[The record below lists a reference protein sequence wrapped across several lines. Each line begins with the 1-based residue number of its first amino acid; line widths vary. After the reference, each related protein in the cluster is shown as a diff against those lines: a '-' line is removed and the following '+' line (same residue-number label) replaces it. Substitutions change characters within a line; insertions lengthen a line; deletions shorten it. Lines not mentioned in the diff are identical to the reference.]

1 MSEGGAAGGEG
12 SSPGRWPRLR
22 RALQTALAWR
32 ISAPAAAGIAA
43 GAFVAGLIVAAAL
56 TVGPHVKTTE
66 AWASAGGPWSLFGK
80 PRGAGATRPGPAKP
94 EGFAV
99 WRTRIDATGPE
110 PLACIEFSRT
120 LNPEASYNDF
130 LEVAPNN
137 GVKASARVKGSELCV
152 GGLGFMNRKITVL
165 KGLPALNGDKLAAS
179 AEVAFEFGEKPAYVG
194 FAGSGVILPREES
207 DGVGIETVNVTRLH
221 IEVWRVVDRNLVR
234 KSISAPDPTGEGDY
248 AGDYGRDSAGD
259 DGRIVWEGDIAVK
272 GDPGQKLTTVFPLG
286 AVLKEMKPGGYL
298 IKAKDASSAKPSKK
312 KKVVAADSASD
323 EEGEGGGGDYDSN
336 PPAQARR
343 WVMFTDMALTGY
355 EGSDGLDIVVRSLN
369 SAKALPGLRVALVA
383 RNGEDLGEGR
393 SDPQGRLR
401 FPKPLFAGE
410 GGGRAKMVMAYGPQ
424 GDLAVLDLDRAPAD
438 LSSQGVGGR
447 ADPASSDAK
456 APRVSQGAVDAYLYA
471 DRGVYRPGET
481 VHVNALLRDRETRA
495 VKDRKG
501 ALVVYRP
508 SGVEFARYRFDK
520 TPVGSIAADVAIP
533 KAAQR
538 GQWSANLE
546 LDGVDRAAGTLTF
559 DVEDFAPQRL
569 DVKVAGRETVPLTGT
584 ETRLIDVTSRF
595 LYGAPGSGLQ
605 TQGEARLKVD
615 TDPFPQFKGYA
626 WGDQVKP
633 FEEKFIDLDHTVTD
647 GEGKA
652 ALHLPSFAAQGV
664 TQPLEASLVASVFEP
679 GGRPVRESLKLKVRT
694 AALYLGAKVTLGDS
708 SGREDP
714 LDTLDIIA
722 ADPFGRR
729 VAAPG
734 TSYSLIHET
743 WDYDWFR
750 NGDRWQWRHNNRDII
765 VQAGVLNIGAG
776 APVRLSRRLGW
787 GDYRLEMT
795 SPSGARSLI
804 RFASGWGA
812 PAKDVEA
819 PDVARVS
826 AGIHAYRQGDTVSIT
841 LKAPFA
847 GEAQVAVATDHLID
861 YRSVS
866 VGANGATVRLKSN
879 AAWGGGAYV
888 LVSVIQPR
896 DPASTPKPRRALGVL
911 YVPLDAVG
919 RRLDVAIGTPDKAHS
934 KAGLDIPLTI
944 KGDGF
949 HGKARVTIAAVDEG
963 ILRITKFQS
972 PDPIKWYFG
981 KKALSLHYRDDYG
994 RLLDPNLGA
1003 PANVNFG
1010 AGEGGGEGLT
1020 TTPIRTIALWSGVV
1034 ETDDSGHAT
1043 VHLPAPDFNGE
1054 LRIMTVAWTDD
1065 AVGSASKP
1073 ITVREA
1079 VVADLN
1085 LPRFLAPGDRAL
1097 ATLELHNLEGRAGGY
1112 LATLVSRGGPIANFR
1127 QLIQL
1132 ALGQRTIVRMPVDAP
1147 RVAGIGSVGFRV
1159 QGPGFSTGR
1168 DYPIQTRLGWGKVT
1182 RTTSVL
1188 QKPGESF
1195 TPAAGLMSGL
1205 AAGDTS
1211 MEVSFS
1217 PFRGFDPA
1225 PIAAALR
1232 RYPYGCS
1239 EQLVSGAY
1247 PLLYAAEVSTDPK
1260 AKRGSAGL
1268 NKAIAQLLDRQSLD
1282 GSFGLWHVA
1291 DGEAEPWLG
1300 AYITDFLIDAQKM
1313 GAPVPQ
1319 DAIDRALSAMRQV
1332 SRPEGFGNVGYRMS
1346 YPDWWLST
1354 REGTKAYNEIM
1365 RRRASAYALYVM
1377 AKGGQGD
1384 LPRLRWWHDVQMKSV
1399 ASPLARAQVAAG
1411 LALMG
1416 DNARARS
1423 GFAQAEAAIGYK
1435 EEYDWYQSP
1444 LRDLAAMV
1452 SLAYEA
1458 REPDVAHR
1466 LEGKMEDAVRNPDQ
1480 LNTQEE
1486 ARLLQAAH
1494 AMLRASGPAKIAAQ
1508 GATLMVGSAGAPR
1521 WSIGNLASARF
1532 SNLGTGAIWRTV
1544 TVTGSPTTAPEANA
1558 RGLTLSKQI
1567 FTLKGESPN
1576 LQTLKQGD
1584 RVIVLVSGRSAQART
1599 TQLVVDDPLPAGF
1612 EVETVLGEAD
1622 GIVEGGQDGPFR
1634 FLGKLTYANLREAR
1648 DDRFVAATALAGGK
1662 EFAFAYIARAVTPG
1676 DFLLPGA
1683 EARDMYR
1690 PSVAARTAARRAA
1703 IAAGN

>member
-1 MSEGGAAGGEG
+1 MDEGGAAGGED
-12 SSPGRWPRLR
+12 SSPGRWPLLG
-22 RALQTALAWR
+22 RALQTARGWR
-32 ISAPAAAGIAA
+32 ISAPAAAGVAA

-56 TVGPHVKTTE
+56 TVGPHAKTNQ

-80 PRGAGATRPGPAKP
+80 PRAAGAARPVPAKP

-99 WRTRIDATGPE
+99 WRTRIDATGSE

-120 LNPEASYNDF
+120 LNPEASYNNF

-137 GVKASARVKGSELCV
+137 NVKVSARVKGSELCV
-152 GGLGFMNRKITVL
+152 GGLGFLDHKIIVL
-165 KGLPALNGDKLAAS
+165 KGLSALNGEKLAAN
-179 AEVAFEFGEKPAYVG
+179 AEVAFEFGAKPPYVG

-298 IKAKDASSAKPSKK
+298 IKAKDASGAKPAKK
-312 KKVVAADSASD
+312 KKVVAADSADD
-323 EEGEGGGGDYDSN
+323 EEGEGGGGGYESN

-355 EGSDGLDIVVRSLN
+355 EGSDGLDIVLRSLN
-369 SAKALPGLRVALVA
+369 SAKALSGLRMALVA

-401 FPKPLFAGE
+401 FPKPLFAGK

-424 GDLAVLDLDRAPAD
+424 GDLAMLDLDRAPAD

-447 ADPASSDAK
+447 TDDAAGK
-456 APRVSQGAVDAYLYA
+456 EPRTAQGAVDAYLYA

-501 ALVVYRP
+501 AIVVYRP

-569 DVKVAGRETVPLTGT
+569 DVKVAGREATPLTGT

-615 TDPFPQFKGYA
+615 TDPFPQFKGFE

-647 GEGKA
+647 GDGKA

-694 AALYLGAKVTLGDS
+694 APLYLGAKVTLGDS

-714 LDTLDIIA
+714 LDTIDIMA
-722 ADPFGRR
+722 ADAFGRR
-729 VAAPG
+729 AAAPG

-765 VQAGVLNIGAG
+765 VQAGVLNITAG

-795 SPSGARSLI
+795 SPAGAKSII

-866 VGANGATVRLKSN
+866 VGANGTTVRLKSN

-911 YVPLDAVG
+911 YVPLDAAN
-919 RRLDVAIGTPDKAHS
+919 RRLDVAIGTPDKAHA

-944 KGDGF
+944 KGDAF

-972 PDPIKWYFG
+972 PDPVKWYFG

-1043 VHLPAPDFNGE
+1043 VHLPAPNFNGE

-1065 AVGSASKP
+1065 AVGSASRP

-1085 LPRFLAPGDRAL
+1085 LPRFLAPGDHAL

-1127 QLIQL
+1127 QLVQL

-1182 RTTSVL
+1182 RTTQVV
-1188 QKPGESF
+1188 QKPGESY

-1247 PLLYAAEVSTDPK
+1247 PLLYAAEVATDPK
-1260 AKRGSAGL
+1260 ATRGSAGL
-1268 NKAIAQLLDRQSLD
+1268 NKAIGQLLDRQSLD
-1282 GSFGLWHVA
+1282 GSFGLWSVA
-1291 DGEAEPWLG
+1291 DGEADPWLG
-1300 AYITDFLIDAQKM
+1300 AYITDFLIDAQKA
-1313 GAPVPQ
+1313 GVAVPQ
-1319 DAIDRALSAMRQV
+1319 DAIDRSLSAMRQV
-1332 SRPEGFGNVGYRMS
+1332 SRPEGVANVGYRMS
-1346 YPDWWLST
+1346 YPDWWLRT
-1354 REGTKAYNEIM
+1354 REETKAYNETM

-1399 ASPLARAQVAAG
+1399 ASPLARAQVATG

-1452 SLAYEA
+1452 ALAYEA
-1458 REPDVAHR
+1458 GQPDVAHR
-1466 LEGKMEDAVRNPDQ
+1466 LEGKMEDLVRNPDE

-1508 GATLMVGSAGAPR
+1508 GATLMVGAAGAPR
-1521 WSIGNLASARF
+1521 WSIGKLAQARF
-1532 SNLGTGAIWRTV
+1532 ANVGTGAIWRTV
-1544 TVTGSPTTAPEANA
+1544 TVTGSPVSAPEANA

-1567 FTLKGESPN
+1567 FTMKGESPN
-1576 LQTLKQGD
+1576 LQGLKQGD

-1612 EVETVLGEAD
+1612 EIETVLGEAD
-1622 GIVEGGQDGPFR
+1622 GMVEGGQDGPFR

-1690 PSVAARTAARRAA
+1690 PSVAARTSARRAA